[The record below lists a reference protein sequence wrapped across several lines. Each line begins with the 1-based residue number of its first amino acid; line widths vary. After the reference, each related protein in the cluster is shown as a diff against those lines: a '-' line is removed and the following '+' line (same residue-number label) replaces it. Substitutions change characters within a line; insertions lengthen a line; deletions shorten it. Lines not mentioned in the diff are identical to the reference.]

1 MGKRKNFIFVLVIL
15 LCLPLAAC
23 GKNGSGT
30 EKSTEIKAFDL
41 SAQSTVTWYAAEP
54 LSIPLKKDM
63 RSGFALLNGRVYFM
77 GGEEPALYSIL
88 PEGGEL
94 TRLCGFGSW
103 QVRDLCV
110 SDSGT
115 LFLLLNTFTGEK
127 DSEIQENRVL
137 ELDAAGRELR
147 SIPLA
152 GGGLGENVSMGRIRS
167 AGDRLYLISDP
178 TFNSASNAH
187 ERRLFVLQA
196 SEEQK
201 LLYSLTVSSADM
213 EKLSDGSILIG
224 QNEAEGCFLRRL
236 DDSIQGFGES
246 WRFDV
251 NFSILCAGEDG
262 ELYLSDGNS
271 VFRFDGN
278 GGTLE
283 KLFTWTNMGFT
294 GLSLLSLG
302 DGSFLCD
309 SIQDGSLFR
318 LKETALVPEDGQEPV
333 ILTIATVTQYPNAL
347 KDAVMAWNQEHPGCT
362 IEIKN
367 YFVEGAVEADPEDTE
382 AAIDRLIFDIN
393 AGKLPDMYDL
403 SRPGFGEP
411 LNAAMLARKGYLA
424 DLYPYMD
431 SGTCNRDWFYA
442 PLLSAMEI
450 NGGLYELVM
459 DFEVLTSYG
468 FRPDVG
474 GPENWTYDAL
484 NAVVAGSDDYSSL
497 FNTDMFTRTDFL
509 YRMVAASGDRLVDW
523 DNLSCYFDSDY
534 FVSILNASLELPESG
549 GGEYMKIEN
558 STSLLYMLAGKGAGS
573 DISALAFT
581 PYDAYGTESALV
593 GLPEV
598 GSVFLPGASYGISAY
613 SDHKQACWD
622 FLSQFAAVSLE
633 GHNTYFNSSRANMES
648 HYDETIRRATTPDP
662 LFPDAFVNTVEI
674 RPGIDKMMQDY
685 MGRIAEIDTVYRY
698 DPSLWEIV
706 EAEASRFYGGQL
718 TAQQTAEA
726 IQSRV
731 KIYLAEQG

>member
-1 MGKRKNFIFVLVIL
+1 MRKNIIFVLVIL

-23 GKNGSGT
+23 GKSGSGT

-41 SAQSTVTWYAAEP
+41 SAQSAATWYAAEP
-54 LSIPLKKDM
+54 LSIQVKKDL
-63 RSGFALLNGRVYFM
+63 RSGFALLNRQVYFV
-77 GGEEPALYSIL
+77 GGEEPALYSML

-94 TRLCGFGSW
+94 TRLCGFEDW
-103 QVRDLCV
+103 QMQDLCV

-147 SIPLA
+147 IIPL
-152 GGGLGENVSMGRIRS
+152 GGEEYGENVAMDRIQS

-178 TFNSASNAH
+178 TYNSVSNTH

-196 SEEQK
+196 SGEPN
-201 LLYSLTVSSADM
+201 LLYSLNVSSADM
-213 EKLSDGSILIG
+213 EKLPDGGILIG
-224 QNEAEGCFLRRL
+224 QNEAEGWFLRRL

-246 WRFDV
+246 WRFDM
-251 NFSILCAGEDG
+251 NFSILCAGADG

-283 KLFTWTNMGFT
+283 KLFPWTNMGFT
-294 GLSLLSLG
+294 GLSLLPLG
-302 DGSFLCD
+302 DGSFLSD

-318 LKETALVPEDGQEPV
+318 LKEGELVPEAGQEPV
-333 ILTIATVTQYPNAL
+333 ILTIATVDQHPNAL
-347 KDAVMAWNQEHPGCT
+347 KEAVTDWNREHSECI

-367 YFVEGAVEADPEDTE
+367 YFVEGAREADPEDTE
-382 AAIDRLIFDIN
+382 AAIDRLIFDLN

-403 SRPGFGEP
+403 SRPWFGEP
-411 LNAAMLARKGYLA
+411 LNAAMLARKGYLE

-431 SGTCNRDWFYA
+431 SDAERNRDWFYA

-450 NGGLYELVM
+450 SGGLYELVL
-459 DFEVLTSYG
+459 DFEVLTCYG

-474 GPENWTYDAL
+474 GPENWSYDAL
-484 NAVVAGSDDYSSL
+484 NAVVAGSDNYTSL

-523 DNLSCYFDSDY
+523 DNLTCHFDSDY
-534 FVSILNASLELPESG
+534 FISVLNASLELPESG
-549 GGEYMKIEN
+549 DGEYTKIEN

-622 FLSQFAAVSLE
+622 FLSQFAAATLE

-648 HYDETIRRATTPDP
+648 HCDETIRRASTPDP

-674 RPGIDKMMQDY
+674 RPGIDRMMQDF
-685 MGRIAEIDTVYRY
+685 MSRIAEINTVYRY
-698 DPSLWEIV
+698 DPALWEIV

-731 KIYLAEQG
+731 KIYMAEQG